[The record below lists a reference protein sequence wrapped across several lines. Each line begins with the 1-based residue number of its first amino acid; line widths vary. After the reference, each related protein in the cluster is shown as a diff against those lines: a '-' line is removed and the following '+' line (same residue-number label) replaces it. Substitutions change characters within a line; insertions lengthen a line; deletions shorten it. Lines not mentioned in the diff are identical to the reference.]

1 MQKKY
6 DFKEVEKQKYQ
17 TWLKKKYFSSVNNN
31 NPKTFTVVIP
41 PPNVTGKLHL
51 GHAWNN
57 TIQDII
63 IRFKKMQGFDVLFLP
78 GMDHAGIATQNKVKE
93 HLKQEGLLNNN
104 LDKDTFLKYAWQ
116 WKEKY
121 AKNIRDQWQALGL
134 HLDYNFEK
142 FTLDSDLSKTVQDVF
157 IKLYHQGL
165 IYRDYKIINWDP
177 ETKTALSNV
186 EVNYQETEGKLYY
199 LKYFLV
205 PSLDSFL
212 QDQKNNF
219 LEVATTRPET
229 MFADQALMVH
239 PDDKRY
245 QTFIGKKVFIP
256 ETNIQIPIISD
267 AYVDPQFGTGVV
279 KVTPGHDAND
289 FEVGQRHQLLS
300 LLCMKEDGT
309 MNELAQQYQGLNRFV
324 CRQNLIHDL
333 KQKQIITKIKN
344 HLHQIGYSSIS
355 GAIIEPKLSLQW
367 FLKTKD
373 IAQEALKSNK
383 INFYPQRFLN
393 IFNNWL
399 KNIEDW
405 CISRQLWWG
414 HSIPV
419 WYKGKEIKVQINSP
433 GAGWSPDSDVLD
445 TWFSSALW
453 PFSTLGW
460 PNETP
465 FFHKRFPVD
474 VLVTGYDI
482 LTFWV
487 SKMVFQSV
495 LLTQKDPFKDVLLHG
510 LVRDSQGQKMSKS
523 KGNGVDPLD
532 VIDQFGCD
540 SLRWFLTT
548 SAAPGF
554 DLFYDESK
562 VKAAWNFINKLW
574 NISRFIKLNTNT
586 LETNFNVDKLS
597 LHQAALLTQL
607 SAVMTKINNLYPKY
621 ELKEIGQILYHFVWE
636 DFANW
641 HLEIAKYDLN
651 KDSKQQNTQKFLIY
665 MIKYILQLLHPF
677 IPFVTDT
684 LYQIFDNK
692 KNITQ
697 TLLSEINY
705 LNMQDLQEFE
715 ELKSLIVKMRHFRNE
730 YKLDNQTL
738 LDVELEVASDKKKKW
753 LDLDIV
759 LKKMLKA
766 NCFNITD
773 KVTNT
778 CKTILFIGKKINL
791 YIDQK
796 VLQNLNKNQKN
807 KLDSNFLK
815 QKNILLAEIK
825 RSETILNNPLFLTKA
840 SLQKIAIEK
849 NKYQS
854 YLQQYQKLLEK
865 TKS

>member
-367 FLKTKD
+367 F
-373 IAQEALKSNK
+373 
-383 INFYPQRFLN
+383 
-393 IFNNWL
+393 
-399 KNIEDW
+399 
-405 CISRQLWWG
+405 
-414 HSIPV
+414 
-419 WYKGKEIKVQINSP
+419 
-433 GAGWSPDSDVLD
+433 
-445 TWFSSALW
+445 
-453 PFSTLGW
+453 
-460 PNETP
+460 
-465 FFHKRFPVD
+465 
-474 VLVTGYDI
+474 
-482 LTFWV
+482 
-487 SKMVFQSV
+487 
-495 LLTQKDPFKDVLLHG
+495 
-510 LVRDSQGQKMSKS
+510 
-523 KGNGVDPLD
+523 
-532 VIDQFGCD
+532 
-540 SLRWFLTT
+540 
-548 SAAPGF
+548 
-554 DLFYDESK
+554 
-562 VKAAWNFINKLW
+562 
-574 NISRFIKLNTNT
+574 
-586 LETNFNVDKLS
+586 
-597 LHQAALLTQL
+597 
-607 SAVMTKINNLYPKY
+607 
-621 ELKEIGQILYHFVWE
+621 
-636 DFANW
+636 
-641 HLEIAKYDLN
+641 
-651 KDSKQQNTQKFLIY
+651 
-665 MIKYILQLLHPF
+665 
-677 IPFVTDT
+677 
-684 LYQIFDNK
+684 
-692 KNITQ
+692 
-697 TLLSEINY
+697 
-705 LNMQDLQEFE
+705 
-715 ELKSLIVKMRHFRNE
+715 
-730 YKLDNQTL
+730 
-738 LDVELEVASDKKKKW
+738 
-753 LDLDIV
+753 
-759 LKKMLKA
+759 
-766 NCFNITD
+766 
-773 KVTNT
+773 
-778 CKTILFIGKKINL
+778 
-791 YIDQK
+791 
-796 VLQNLNKNQKN
+796 
-807 KLDSNFLK
+807 
-815 QKNILLAEIK
+815 
-825 RSETILNNPLFLTKA
+825 
-840 SLQKIAIEK
+840 
-849 NKYQS
+849 
-854 YLQQYQKLLEK
+854 
-865 TKS
+865 